1 MRSVPLF
8 WFVVLATGTLL
19 AGCATPRR
27 PAPPATPA
35 QIEKE
40 MRYLQQ
46 SFLTDGCLARLRQDA
61 PELSSKDRQAGKILY
76 AVEFA
81 PSPLVRDGHSHRLLV
96 TERERLAYLHT
107 SGGSAGWYTVR
118 GPLPLWQCLHET
130 LPR

>member
-1 MRSVPLF
+1 MRTVHPSLLLS
-8 WFVVLATGTLL
+8 LAAAALL
-19 AGCATPRR
+19 AGCATPRK
-27 PAPPATPA
+27 PPPPATPA

-46 SFLTDGCLARLRQDA
+46 SFPTDDCMARLRQAA
-61 PELSSKDRQAGKILY
+61 PELSSKDRQNGNTLY

-81 PSPLVRDGHSHRLLV
+81 PNPLISDGYSYRLLV

-107 SGGSAGWYTVR
+107 AGGIAGWYTVH
-118 GPLPLWQCLHET
+118 GPLPLWHCMHDR